1 MKSDIEIAQGIELK
15 PIAEI
20 AASLGLSGDD
30 IIPYGRYVAK
40 IPISVMDHYQEA
52 PDGKVILV
60 TAMSPTSMGEGKTTT
75 TIGLGQ
81 ALNHIGKKAIMA
93 IREPS
98 LGPCMGLKGGPRAAD
113 IPRCCP
119 WKTSTSTSPATSTPS
134 PRPTTCWP
142 LWWTITSTTG
152 TPRR

>member
-1 MKSDIEIAQGIELK
+1 MKSDIEIAQGIEIK

-20 AASLGLSGDD
+20 AASLGLSGEDLV
-30 IIPYGRYVAK
+30 PYGRYVAK
-40 IPISVMDHYQEA
+40 IPISVMDRYQEA

-81 ALNHIGKKAIMA
+81 ALNQIGKKAVMA

-98 LGPCMGLKGGPRAAD
+98 LGPCMGLKGGGRRRWILPGAAHGRHQPPFHRRLPRHHH
-113 IPRCCP
+113 
-119 WKTSTSTSPATSTPS
+119 SP
-134 PRPTTCWP
+134 
-142 LWWTITSTTG
+142 
-152 TPRR
+152 